1 MESKYIHRSHNVS
14 VLVYHFVCS
23 AKYRRVVINKE
34 VDEIIRDTC
43 LEIEKRYEMRF
54 LEIGM
59 DSDHAHF
66 LIQGVPKY
74 NPSGMIRIVKNLTAR
89 AVFEKHPEVKKQL
102 WGGEFWSDGFYV
114 STVGQHGNEKTISNY
129 VKNQGRESSY
139 LVLHKQ
145 LQLALF

>member
-59 DSDHAHF
+59 DGDHAHF

>member
-1 MESKYIHRSHNVS
+1 VESKYIHRSHNVS

-34 VDEIIRDTC
+34 VDGIIKETC

-59 DSDHAHF
+59 DGDHAHF

-114 STVGQHGNEKTISNY
+114 STVGQHGNEKTISTY
-129 VKNQGRESSY
+129 VKNQGNESNY
-139 LVLHKQ
+139 QVLHKQ